1 MRFLFLTIIID
12 DLRELQNS
20 VYLDSELVFF
30 QSLSPCE
37 YKTEKDN
44 VGIHITEAKHLRY
57 EKNYFCFLWVPLL
70 PKKVWFQLRKIKSKF
85 EFVRFHKAG
94 LVYFIH

>member
-44 VGIHITEAKHLRY
+44 VGIHITEVLT
-57 EKNYFCFLWVPLL
+57 KNHFDISMTLL
-70 PKKVWFQLRKIKSKF
+70 FQRNWLNLPI
-85 EFVRFHKAG
+85 
-94 LVYFIH
+94 LDLY